1 MHQFAGWSRRGS
13 PFSKGFIGCL
23 ALLSAGLVS
32 TRGAEIVW
40 TNLNGGVWSAATNW
54 SPNAVPGAS
63 DNAYITNSGTYTLTL
78 DVGATLAGLR
88 AGGGGGT
95 QTLAV

>member
-1 MHQFAGWSRRGS
+1 MHKFAGWSRRGS
-13 PFSKGFIGCL
+13 PCSNRFVDWL

-32 TRGAEIVW
+32 TRGMDIAW
-40 TNLNGGVWSAATNW
+40 TNINGGVWSAATNW

-63 DNAYITNSGTYTLTL
+63 DNAYITNVGTYTVTL

-88 AGGGGGT
+88 VGGGGGT
-95 QTLAV
+95 QTLA